1 MFDFAFLAG
10 PFQFSHLARPQKS
23 FGPFQPLW
31 ALSLVLALTWAF
43 SLVFPS
49 RLTAQSL
56 TLDRSPFLAKNH
68 DFEASF
74 LYPGLVLV
82 PDDPAELEIFIANR
96 GLSGDTFLVEVTQ
109 APQDWSTELRRF
121 NTVITGLF
129 LSGEES
135 VSLTLAASPPGG
147 QEALLP
153 EGDHKFGVKITSLSG
168 GKSIESHMILS
179 VAGSK
184 LGREALTISTSYPEI
199 GGPSD
204 GKFAFSMDI
213 RNNSPEDALVN
224 LLAEVPQDW
233 EYSFKPGYEDKQI
246 SSIQVPKGQNRT
258 VTLDLSPAYQ
268 APVGSYKVKVKA
280 EQPKGTAET
289 DLTINLTGTYKIR
302 VVSSNELLSTTAEVG
317 QSLTLTLF
325 LINEG
330 SAPQREVSFLAI
342 KPDNWQVEFEPQ
354 TIQNLLPNSTPVQV
368 DLTITSAPNA
378 LVGDYGLGLSV
389 QGEKAQAALDF
400 RVTLKAGSAWTWLGA
415 ILIVAAVAGLSLAFL
430 RLGRR

>member
-1 MFDFAFLAG
+1 LAFG
-10 PFQFSHLARPQKS
+10 
-23 FGPFQPLW
+23 
-31 ALSLVLALTWAF
+31 LVF
-43 SLVFPS
+43 SLAFQGA
-49 RLTAQSL
+49 LWAQSL

-74 LYPGLVLV
+74 TYPGLVLV
-82 PDDPAELEIFIANR
+82 PDDAAELEIFIANR
-96 GLSGDTFLVEVTQ
+96 GLLGDTFLVEVTQ
-109 APQDWSTELRRF
+109 APKDWTIELRRF

-129 LSGEES
+129 LSGEEA
-135 VSLTLAASPPGG
+135 VSLTLAASAPEGP
-147 QEALLP
+147 EALLP
-153 EGDHKFGVKITSLSG
+153 VGDHKFAIKISSVEG
-168 GKSIESHMILS
+168 GKTIESQMVLT

-224 LLAEVPQDW
+224 LLAEVPPDW

-258 VTLDLSPAYQ
+258 VTLDLTPAYQ
-268 APVGSYKVKVKA
+268 APVGSYNVKVKA
-280 EQPKGTAET
+280 EQPSGTAET

-302 VVSSNELLSTTAEVG
+302 VVPANELLSTTAEVG
-317 QSLTLTLF
+317 KSVTVTLF
-325 LINEG
+325 LINDG

-354 TIQNLLPNSTPVQV
+354 TVQNVMPNSAPVQV
-368 DLTITSAPNA
+368 DMTIASAPNA

-415 ILIVAAVAGLSLAFL
+415 ILIVAAVAGLALAFL